1 MSTLYNE
8 MWEKLNLDL
17 QAHEGLLAVLGKF
30 YGDIY
35 LTQDKRLQGH
45 GVFGLRSLL
54 SEVHGL
60 RIKRTSGGQ
69 GPGAQDRGHGFAFW
83 CRRRR

>member
-1 MSTLYNE
+1 MTRPTQAKGRPGWVIGKSRNSRRADLPTPYDD
-8 MWEKLNLDL
+8 MWEKLSLDL

-35 LTQDKRLQGH
+35 LTQDKRLKGMEYLDL
-45 GVFGLRSLL
+45 VL

-60 RIKRTSGGQ
+60 RI
-69 GPGAQDRGHGFAFW
+69 
-83 CRRRR
+83 

>member
-1 MSTLYNE
+1 MPTPHDE

-35 LTQDKRLQGH
+35 LSQDKRLKGMEYSRLCP
-45 GVFGLRSLL
+45 VR
-54 SEVHGL
+54 
-60 RIKRTSGGQ
+60 
-69 GPGAQDRGHGFAFW
+69 GAWSTD
-83 CRRRR
+83 